1 MAKKY
6 ILLVGVEF
14 NNQGAYLML
23 LAAAKVIREQ
33 FDAIPVVEFHNGTEE
48 KKRIA
53 GVSALV
59 PQRTYGIITRARRFK
74 PLRRLWSKFPYV
86 LPTELL
92 AVFDGSGFRYGDQWV
107 SSNLD
112 YTADKLRDW
121 KARGVPVY
129 MLPQAF
135 GPFEK
140 TAAPSLTAMTA
151 SRIVFPRDAESET
164 YVRDI
169 LTSEPPAVHR
179 YPDFTAGLEGRF
191 PAGYE
196 SYRGRVPI
204 IPNYN
209 IYSRADGGDS
219 QERYLS
225 NLTSIVEYLHGRG
238 LQPYGLAHEGR
249 RDTEILEKVVKR
261 VKERSS
267 IDLDLVSGLSG
278 LELKGLIGTAPLVVS
293 GRYHAIVSALS
304 QGVPAVIH
312 GWSHKYRYVADDFDA
327 RKLQCDPLAGAE
339 DSIAVIAD
347 ILEDTEL
354 PGRISAAAKRVKSE
368 MQNMWGEIEAD
379 LRSTRT
385 R

>member
-59 PQRTYGIITRARRFK
+59 PQRTYGVITRARRFR
-74 PLRRLWSKFPYV
+74 PLRRLWKKFPYV

-107 SSNLD
+107 NSNLD
-112 YTADKLRDW
+112 YTAGKLRDW
-121 KARGVPVY
+121 AARGVPVY

-140 TAAPSLTAMTA
+140 TAGPSLTAMKA

-169 LTSEPPAVHR
+169 LTGQTPKVHR
-179 YPDFTAGLEGRF
+179 HPDFTAGLEGRF
-191 PAGYE
+191 PTGYE
-196 SYRGRVPI
+196 AYRGRVPI

-209 IYSRADGGDS
+209 IYSRADDGDS

-225 NLTSIVEYLHGRG
+225 NLTAIVEHLHGKG

-249 RDTEILEKVVKR
+249 KDVEILEKVKQR
-261 VKERSS
+261 VKSQSS
-267 IDLDLVSGLSG
+267 INLELVGGLSG
-278 LELKGLIGTAPLVVS
+278 LELKGLIGTAPLIVS

-327 RKLQCDPLAGAE
+327 RELQCDPLAAADE
-339 DSIAVIAD
+339 SIAVIET
-347 ILEDTEL
+347 IIGNTEL
-354 PGRISAAAKRVKSE
+354 TGRISAAAQRVKAE
-368 MQNMWGEIEAD
+368 MKDMWAEIEAD
-379 LRSTRT
+379 LRPTQNR
-385 R
+385 